1 MTAFVIGTVLMFGSV
16 LAGILWA
23 TAKDRRLNPR
33 PRPTRRFALT
43 YGKERN
49 ARDH

>member
-1 MTAFVIGTVLMFGSV
+1 VITFVIATVLMFGTV
-16 LAGILWA
+16 LAAILWA

-33 PRPTRRFALT
+33 PRPARRFALT
-43 YGKERN
+43 YGKERH

>member
-1 MTAFVIGTVLMFGSV
+1 VITFVIATVLMFGSV
-16 LAGILWA
+16 LVAVLWA
-23 TAKDRRLNPR
+23 TAKDPR